1 MIWHWFCPDKKISP
15 ILFFMIVYKE
25 AKIIPLWSLSTN
37 LHLCVCLLFL
47 FVILFFVQSICIFFL
62 FVLCLFFSFCM
73 SDFFFLF
80 VSLFYFMYACFF
92 IVSVFYLLSFYLFV
106 SLSFFFLTFYLLSFF
121 ILSFYLMPF
130 FLWSFFSFVLFL
142 LIFHDMKKR
151 NTEKFLVNHVNTER
165 YMKSAI
171 PAMQRALNKDE
182 LKLRKLLVDNLV
194 PREHCLYEPISV
206 KI

>member
-1 MIWHWFCPDKKISP
+1 MDIERVQKAALK
-15 ILFFMIVYKE
+15 
-25 AKIIPLWSLSTN
+25 
-37 LHLCVCLLFL
+37 
-47 FVILFFVQSICIFFL
+47 VILKDKYINYDKALRLLDLESLHVRRER
-62 FVLCLFFSFCM
+62 LCLKFAKKCLKLENFKK
-73 SDFFFLF
+73 LF
-80 VSLFYFMYACFF
+80 PVRKSK
-92 IVSVFYLLSFYLFV
+92 
-106 SLSFFFLTFYLLSFF
+106 
-121 ILSFYLMPF
+121 
-130 FLWSFFSFVLFL
+130 
-142 LIFHDMKKR
+142 HDMKKR

>member
-1 MIWHWFCPDKKISP
+1 
-15 ILFFMIVYKE
+15 
-25 AKIIPLWSLSTN
+25 
-37 LHLCVCLLFL
+37 
-47 FVILFFVQSICIFFL
+47 
-62 FVLCLFFSFCM
+62 
-73 SDFFFLF
+73 
-80 VSLFYFMYACFF
+80 
-92 IVSVFYLLSFYLFV
+92 
-106 SLSFFFLTFYLLSFF
+106 
-121 ILSFYLMPF
+121 
-130 FLWSFFSFVLFL
+130 
-142 LIFHDMKKR
+142 MKKR

>member
-1 MIWHWFCPDKKISP
+1 MNNKEDLIHIYKTYIRSRLEFSCTVWHS
-15 ILFFMIVYKE
+15 
-25 AKIIPLWSLSTN
+25 SLTKN
-37 LHLCVCLLFL
+37 NEMDIERVQKAALK
-47 FVILFFVQSICIFFL
+47 VILKDKYVNYDKAL
-62 FVLCLFFSFCM
+62 RLLDLEPLHVRRERLCLKFAKKCLKLENFKK
-73 SDFFFLF
+73 LF
-80 VSLFYFMYACFF
+80 PVRKSK
-92 IVSVFYLLSFYLFV
+92 
-106 SLSFFFLTFYLLSFF
+106 
-121 ILSFYLMPF
+121 
-130 FLWSFFSFVLFL
+130 
-142 LIFHDMKKR
+142 HDMKKR

>member
-1 MIWHWFCPDKKISP
+1 MIS
-15 ILFFMIVYKE
+15 LN
-25 AKIIPLWSLSTN
+25 WSSF
-37 LHLCVCLLFL
+37 VCLSSFS
-47 FVILFFVQSICIFFL
+47 FCHPFFFSFSPSANCIFFL

-92 IVSVFYLLSFYLFV
+92 IVSVFYLLSFVF
-106 SLSFFFLTFYLLSFF
+106 LSFCLIVFFLFDFLSFVF
-121 ILSFYLMPF
+121 FYFVILSYAF